1 LILKKK
7 NRERAEN
14 VMSNDTTLRI
24 LRMVSS
30 GKITAEEAE
39 KLLESIEGARPFA
52 KEITI
57 LVFDE
62 SNKEKPNVRVN
73 LPISLA
79 KFAMNF
85 VPSSVFSKQEIP
97 ADTILKALNEAQP
110 GKVFEVKDI
119 EGKRVEI
126 YLH

>member
-1 LILKKK
+1 MITRK
-7 NRERAEN
+7 RAEDA
-14 VMSNDTTLRI
+14 MSNDTTLRI

-52 KEITI
+52 REITI

-62 SNKEKPNVRVN
+62 GNKEKPNVRVN

-97 ADTILKALNEAQP
+97 AETILKALNEAQP
-110 GKVFEVKDI
+110 GKVFEVKDN